1 MDRKDVSMK
10 LRILVMSGVMTALV
24 SGCSWVQL
32 EEGADRVNLVNHER
46 AADCQKLGRTRV
58 QVAARVGFIPR
69 NDDAIQEN
77 LDDMARNQAVEMG
90 GDTIAAL
97 DEAEEGRQTF
107 GIYRCRQ

>member
-1 MDRKDVSMK
+1 MK
-10 LRILVMSGVMTALV
+10 LRILLV
-24 SGCSWVQL
+24 SAVMGALLAGCSWVKL
-32 EEGADRVNLVNHER
+32 EQGADRVNLVSHER
-46 AADCQKLGRTRV
+46 ASDCQKLGRTRV

-107 GIYRCRQ
+107 GIYRCRE